1 MDHQISPL
9 ICRIESILASYYG
22 FDVILKTS
30 DCLLPIVRDTAG
42 ESHQGRVLVLTEGE
56 ELMLGIEFSS
66 SVADALQRWFN
77 PEHVINGNAIVA
89 LLVVIEEVSHFQLL
103 TQRASRDLPVTQLE
117 LEWQAEVDKLVVLP
131 ELVEDRGA
139 RIAPMGL
146 CHMLSNSFTLREGMS
161 AEDSLRYLE
170 ATRYFTRLVSGA
182 NFSSHDMQDPQ
193 VRTWL
198 RRLYRMSW
206 NNKITAIAA

>member
-1 MDHQISPL
+1 MDHKISPL

-22 FDVILKTS
+22 LDVILKAS
-30 DCLLPIVRDTAG
+30 DCLLPVVQDTTG
-42 ESHQGRVLVLTEGE
+42 EPHQGRVLVLTEGE

-66 SVADALQRWFN
+66 SVADSLQRWFT
-77 PEHVINGNAIVA
+77 PGQVIGGNAIAA

-103 TQRASRDLPVTQLE
+103 AQRASRDLPVTQLE

-131 ELVEDRGA
+131 ELVEERGA
-139 RIAPMGL
+139 RITTMGL
-146 CHMLSNSFTLREGMS
+146 CHALSSSFTLREGMS

-170 ATRYFTRLVSGA
+170 ATRYFTRLVSSA
-182 NFSSHDMQDPQ
+182 NLSSHDVRDPQ

-206 NNKITAIAA
+206 NNKTTAIAA